1 MITFRTAQK
10 KDAEA
15 CVDLLTE
22 SFLTYEYF
30 HIFAKTPET
39 QKKFIKTVL
48 TIELH
53 VALKKSI
60 VLVAEDSQKIIAVA
74 LLEKPDYKD
83 PSLLEYIL
91 AGGLNLIRVGGLKNA
106 LEFLDMFHQTNNA
119 CKQFKKTTPSC
130 WHLSSLAVADT
141 CKGQGIG
148 SRMLLEGIFPYVRQ
162 NNGKTLTLITNT
174 HKNCQFYKKNGF
186 KEFKYELLLFNNIS
200 LANWSFKISL

>member
-30 HIFAKTPET
+30 HIFSKTPEA

-48 TIELH
+48 TIELR
-53 VALKKSI
+53 VALKKSV
-60 VLVAEDSQKIIAVA
+60 VLVAEKAQKVIAAA

-91 AGGLNLIRVGGLKNA
+91 SGGLNLVRVGGFKNA
-106 LEFLDMFHQTNNA
+106 LGFLDMFDQTNNA
-119 CKQFKKTTPSC
+119 CRQFKKTTPSC

-162 NNGKTLTLITNT
+162 NNGKVLTLITNT
-174 HKNCQFYKKNGF
+174 QKNCLFYKKNGF
-186 KEFKYELLLFNNIS
+186 EEFKYEFLNFNDIS
-200 LANWSFKISL
+200 LSNWSFKISL